1 VSLAVAI
8 LAVALSVRDHNI
20 DLTRRFTS
28 GYFLL
33 RLRRSKTKRHIFFST
48 MSEIRNAIR
57 LVDEGGIMK
66 ILYMVVLLVLISV
79 AATAQVKN
87 TENTVKLAEGQTS
100 AKATISD
107 IAWLTGAWSG
117 TGLGGVS
124 EEVWSKANNGVMVG
138 TYRLIVDNKPVF
150 YEMMW
155 MIEVEGTIIL
165 RLKHF
170 SPELVGWEEK
180 DKTVDFKFVDKQ
192 GDRMRFSGLTFEK
205 VGDKGL
211 NIYLALRQKDGS
223 LKEERFVMTKG
234 N

>member
-1 VSLAVAI
+1 MSREYFFA
-8 LAVALSVRDHNI
+8 ALLNSV
-20 DLTRRFTS
+20 
-28 GYFLL
+28 
-33 RLRRSKTKRHIFFST
+33 
-48 MSEIRNAIR
+48 SEIRNAVR

-66 ILYMVVLLVLISV
+66 TIYTLVLIV
-79 AATAQVKN
+79 AFSLTVAAQVKN

-100 AKATISD
+100 AKATIAD
-107 IAWLTGAWSG
+107 ISWLAGAWSG

-124 EEVWSKANNGVMVG
+124 EEVWSKPNNGVMVG
-138 TYRLIVDNKPVF
+138 TYRLIIDNKPIF

-155 MIEVEGTIIL
+155 MMESEGSIIL

-180 DKTVDFKFVDKQ
+180 DKTVDFKFVDRV

-205 VGDKGL
+205 VGNKKL
-211 NIYLALRQKDGS
+211 NIYLALRQKDGT
-223 LKEERFVMTKG
+223 LKEEIFAMTKS